1 MRGPVAPPP
10 DPLAESPELPYD
22 DGVVR
27 VAALRPGHATSGVDT
42 VHFRVHA
49 RAGRVVVHHRLP
61 PERVDN
67 DIAELIADEL
77 FRTGL
82 VAGTDMF
89 ERILVGVV
97 RSSVEGELPAWD
109 VFYRNTLAKIRGHW
123 AGTWESGTQ
132 LAGMAPV
139 YRRAADLVVPGRA
152 LDIASCF
159 GFFPMLLAE
168 TGRTVVASDLSRGG
182 MRLLAAVAAR
192 RRVEVGTLT
201 CDAAAVPLPPKSV
214 PAVTVL
220 HLLEHLDP
228 EHARAVLAEAIR
240 IAQRR
245 VVVAVPLED
254 EPDPVYGHV
263 RTFDLP
269 ELQVLGLETGL
280 PHTVSEY
287 HGGWLVLDID

>member
-1 MRGPVAPPP
+1 MSGPITALP
-10 DPLAESPELPYD
+10 DPLAESPEAAYD

-27 VAALRPGHATSGVDT
+27 VAVLGSGQNAPGVDT

-97 RSSVEGELPAWD
+97 RSSAGAALPAWD
-109 VFYRNTLAKIRGHW
+109 GFYRNTLAKIRGHW
-123 AGTWESGTQ
+123 SGIGASGTQ

-139 YRRAADLVVPGRA
+139 YRRAADLVGPGRV

-182 MRLLAAVAAR
+182 MRLLAAVAER
-192 RRVEVGTLT
+192 RGVAVGTLT
-201 CDAAAVPLPPKSV
+201 CDGAAVPLPPRSV
-214 PAVTVL
+214 PTVTVL

-228 EHARAVLAEAIR
+228 YHARAVLAEAIR

-245 VVVAVPLED
+245 VVVAVPFEE
-254 EPDPVYGHV
+254 EPDPVYGHMQ
-263 RTFDLP
+263 TFDLP

-280 PHTVSEY
+280 PHSVSEY
-287 HGGWLVLDID
+287 HGGWLVLDTD